1 MALTQEQ
8 IANYLA
14 SKGLPLTP
22 EGIRAGIA
30 AYNRETGSNLGIG
43 DVGAAYNMTPQQAST
58 WMNGGNPLTFS
69 GLFGDDAIVDRPVD
83 GSFNVYTAP
92 NYNNF
97 GAMGGGQGDIFA
109 SPNDGAKQWT
119 YDPAT
124 QTYTSPT
131 GKRVSIADLGIS
143 DPTTA
148 TYALGQMASREGRNI
163 DSWSAYPANT
173 YADWTPE
180 LYRSQLEGDLQKVMD
195 YDASKS
201 GGGLNVLMNTLPWL
215 AGAALVGGGIGGA
228 LAPYEAG
235 AAAATGGEAAA
246 GGLLASQAPAPVA
259 DAAMTPVEAAAAGS
273 GAGGGGTYLGLKT
286 ALAGAGI
293 PSATADGIVKSVQGG
308 ASAGW
313 LTKTLTDLGL
323 SSAAAGAISGALP
336 ALAGAALAGSSS
348 GGAKQAGTTTQ
359 TSSQAPWEPMQPYLS
374 DIANAARANYQQSRT
389 MTPEQMA
396 ILGQAR
402 SIAAGQM
409 NDPNMAGL
417 RSMSADVFTGKSDQ
431 FKPVQSI
438 TAQQVDP
445 FGFQSAGAP
454 AISVGGAFNRM
465 GGVNPTQAYQ
475 SLLSG
480 NVTNPFLSNIANDN
494 FTMATRNMMEN
505 VMPGIGSG
513 AMAAGQ
519 YGGSRQGIAQGLA
532 MSRLNQDVTAA
543 NNNMFGNAYQ
553 QARGNMLSAAGQ
565 LGNFGMGAETQNAS
579 NILNNNQ
586 FNSSLASGIAQN
598 NANRTLTA
606 DTTNASNTLSGNN
619 QRLGQM
625 GAAVD
630 WYNTS
635 NNMQNTGIKNAL
647 DLANYGNTYQNDALK
662 NYAGV
667 VAPLGGM
674 GGTGS
679 SSTPYYTN
687 PTNSLLGGALAGSQI
702 FKNIFA

>member
-30 AYNRETGSNLGIG
+30 AYNKETGTNLGIG
-43 DVGAAYNMTPQQAST
+43 DIGAAYNMAPQQAST
-58 WMNGGNPLTFS
+58 WMNGGTPLTFA
-69 GLFGDDAIVDRPVD
+69 GMFGNDAIVDRPVN

-97 GAMGGGQGDIFA
+97 GLMGGVRGDIFA
-109 SPNDGAKQWT
+109 SPTDGVQKWT

-148 TYALGQMASREGRNI
+148 TYALGQMASREGKNV
-163 DSWSAYPANT
+163 DSWSAYPAKT

-195 YDASKS
+195 YDASKK
-201 GGGLNVLMNTLPWL
+201 GTFIDQMMLVAPYV
-215 AGAALVGGGIGGA
+215 AAAALTAGGIGGA

-235 AAAATGGEAAA
+235 AATLGGGEAA
-246 GGLLASQAPAPVA
+246 GSLLATQASAPVV
-259 DAAMTPVEAAAAGS
+259 DAVIKPVTTAALTNAAGD
-273 GAGGGGTYLGLKT
+273 AGTYYGLKT
-286 ALAGAGI
+286 ALTSAGLTSLA
-293 PSATADGIVKSVQGG
+293 ADSVVENVAKG

-323 SSAAAGAISGALP
+323 SATTAATISSIVPAIAGAVV
-336 ALAGAALAGSSS
+336 GSSS

-359 TSSQAPWEPMQPYLS
+359 TSSQAPWEPMQPFLT
-374 DIANAARANYQQSRT
+374 DIANAARSNYQQSRT

-402 SIAAGQM
+402 GIAAGQM

-417 RSMSADVFTGKSDQ
+417 RSMSSDVFTGKSDQ

-438 TAQQVDP
+438 SAQQVDP

-454 AISVGGAFNRM
+454 TISVGGAFNRM

-480 NVTNPFLSNIANDN
+480 NVTNPYLSNIARDN

-553 QARGNMLSAAGQ
+553 QAQGNMLSAAGQ
-565 LGNFGMGAETQNAS
+565 LGGFGMSAETNNAS
-579 NILNNNQ
+579 SILNNNQ
-586 FNSSLASGIAQN
+586 FNSSLSSGIAQN
-598 NANRTLTA
+598 NANRSLTA
-606 DTTNASNTLSGNN
+606 DTTNASNTLAGNN

-662 NYAGV
+662 NYAGI

-687 PTNSLLGGALAGSQI
+687 PTNNLLGGALAGSQI